1 MRIFN
6 NTGYYIRMLMDVMY
20 DMRFF
25 LLILAIGIV
34 AFSDS
39 YLAISM
45 SNIDDNRFV
54 SGFGESVFYTYT

>member
-1 MRIFN
+1 
-6 NTGYYIRMLMDVMY
+6 MLMDVMY